1 MVSGHAET
9 REVVTRTEE
18 GERDGDIESNHAGF
32 GPLTEPTNLL
42 RTSRKVCNM
51 DGSAIGNGCKSSEH
65 NFFFVGTIIS
75 QRKKKETGRAVLSV
89 HIGSCTRL

>member
-1 MVSGHAET
+1 MVSGHEEK
-9 REVVTRTEE
+9 RGVVVPRTEE

-51 DGSAIGNGCKSSEH
+51 DGSAIGNGCKSSEQT
-65 NFFFVGTIIS
+65 FF
-75 QRKKKETGRAVLSV
+75 LSV
-89 HIGSCTRL
+89 Q